1 MLSYNFP
8 HLIINVGLLK
18 EHLVLGPRE
27 PLEPGR
33 GSQKDD
39 EDAEKWDQ
47 EADPVDQN
55 ALGRLLG
62 VLGLPIFPIS
72 VSEWKFSVS
81 GTKVLFS
88 RSWLK

>member
-1 MLSYNFP
+1 MHSHNFP

-39 EDAEKWDQ
+39 EDAEK
-47 EADPVDQN
+47 
-55 ALGRLLG
+55 
-62 VLGLPIFPIS
+62 
-72 VSEWKFSVS
+72 
-81 GTKVLFS
+81 
-88 RSWLK
+88 

>member
-1 MLSYNFP
+1 MHSHKSP
-8 HLIINVGLLK
+8 HLIIDVGLLK

-55 ALGRLLG
+55 ALWWLLG
-62 VLGLPIFPIS
+62 VLWF
-72 VSEWKFSVS
+72 FSVI
-81 GTKVLFS
+81 GMEI
-88 RSWLK
+88 